1 MSTLQTLDRG
11 VRALVVIGS
20 RPGGTTVAELAGELG
35 IARAIAYR
43 IVSTLV
49 EHSLL
54 TRDAEGRVFLGAGVP
69 ALAAGYLPGVL
80 SLATPVLQ
88 ELADDTGATA
98 HLSVAEGEEAVAA
111 LSIDPSGAHV
121 LRVGYRVGSRHPLGR
136 GAAGIAILAGRPATD
151 DEPAAVT
158 AARRDGVSV
167 TRGELQRGAV
177 GVAAPLRLPSGPE
190 ASVGLVAFEDLDVEG
205 SVPLLLAATRRIG
218 GEPTGE

>member
-1 MSTLQTLDRG
+1 M
-11 VRALVVIGS
+11 
-20 RPGGTTVAELAGELG
+20 AELAGELG

-43 IVSTLV
+43 IVATLV

-54 TRDAEGRVFLGAGVP
+54 TRDAEGRIFLGAGVP

-88 ELADDTGATA
+88 ELADETGATA

-136 GAAGIAILAGRPATD
+136 GAAGIAILAGRPTTEG
-151 DEPAAVT
+151 EPDAVT
-158 AARRDGVSV
+158 EARRAGVSI

-190 ASVGLVAFEDLDVEG
+190 ASIGLVAFEDLDVET
-205 SVPLLLAATRRIG
+205 SVPLLLAAARRIG